1 MIEFLEIFFFGQ
13 GNVQM
18 AIAPAVGA
26 ALISGGIQ
34 VIGSIFGSG
43 RRRRAEKQA
52 QQEQARLQRKLS
64 TLEANRQEITNP
76 YSGVSNLSGL
86 AKDLS
91 STLSN
96 PYADLSVATQAAEM
110 QIEQA
115 DISLANTLDT
125 IRSTGASA
133 GGATAL
139 AQAALQSKKGV
150 SASIE
155 KQETNNERL
164 RAQGEQQLDRM
175 RMQEAARVQ
184 GIQIAEGGRVQGLDA
199 AGKQFMFG
207 AQEEREMQQLDRVS
221 AKLSGA
227 QARGMQASADRR
239 ANQAGLIGGLASL
252 GGSLV
257 TGLASQN
264 QTTGVENNNLT
275 FDQYQQGQQM
285 ANSASN
291 YAMQVAMNPMGINL
305 PPIGNPS
312 GN

>member
-150 SASIE
+150 SANIE
-155 KQETNNERL
+155 QQEARNAEL
-164 RAQGEQQLDRM
+164 RAQGEQQ
-175 RMQEAARVQ
+175 MQQIKMSEAARLQQAQVQ
-184 GIQIAEGGRVQGLDA
+184 GKEFVFRT
-199 AGKQFMFG
+199 
-207 AQEEREMQQLDRVS
+207 QEERDLAKLDR
-221 AKLSGA
+221 L
-227 QARGMQASADRR
+227 QGMSDRY
-239 ANQAGLIGGLASL
+239 ANQAAAYQQSKSAAFGQALGSLSML
-252 GGSLV
+252 GGEIYQGKV
-257 TGLASQN
+257 DMKIA
-264 QTTGVENNNLT
+264 GVE
-275 FDQYQQGQQM
+275 
-285 ANSASN
+285 
-291 YAMQVAMNPMGINL
+291 
-305 PPIGNPS
+305 
-312 GN
+312 